1 MILDNTL
8 IFREKQAITADAGS
22 TNVIDI
28 GAAGT
33 AYNHAA
39 PVRRDIGIATEIPV
53 YVSVTE

>member
-8 IFREKQAITADAGS
+8 IFSEKQAITADAGS

-33 AYNHAA
+33 A
-39 PVRRDIGIATEIPV
+39 
-53 YVSVTE
+53 